1 MKALVLFV
9 WIISINC
16 LYASSTP
23 SELIIKMKPGKAL
36 PALGTT
42 AKIQNLFGSVY
53 IIRNENAE
61 ALLEKIKNHP
71 DIEYVERNHTREVEL
86 PIPVKNRENQNP
98 PKTLSQ
104 FNDPKA
110 DKLWSF
116 DDAEYFGISINAA
129 YKLYATTATKTVIVA
144 VVDTGVDY
152 RHEDLKDVMWINQ
165 KEIPGNGIDDDKN
178 GYIDD
183 IYGINLLNRDSE
195 GRATGNMM
203 DAHSH
208 GTHVSG
214 TIAAKQ
220 NNKIG
225 VAGIASNVRIMG
237 IRAVP
242 NDDDETDVNIAE
254 AFIYAAKN
262 GAKIINCSFGKSSN
276 EGGKLIPETL
286 QYIQDNYGV
295 LIVAASGNSSLDI
308 DKTPTYPA
316 SHKNDNLLIVAS
328 STSSNFMS
336 RFSNYGINS
345 VDVAAPGSGIFST
358 TPNNSYESL
367 SGTSMASPTTA
378 GVAAEVLSHYPN
390 LSPIQLKNVI
400 INSVTKVERFKDKL
414 VSGGRIDLLNALELA
429 RTIK

>member
-1 MKALVLFV
+1 M
-9 WIISINC
+9 
-16 LYASSTP
+16 
-23 SELIIKMKPGKAL
+23 EL
-36 PALGTT
+36 T
-42 AKIQNLFGSVY
+42 
-53 IIRNENAE
+53 
-61 ALLEKIKNHP
+61 
-71 DIEYVERNHTREVEL
+71 
-86 PIPVKNRENQNP
+86 
-98 PKTLSQ
+98 SQ
-104 FNDPKA
+104 EQLRP
-110 DKLWSF
+110 
-116 DDAEYFGISINAA
+116 
-129 YKLYATTATKTVIVA
+129 
-144 VVDTGVDY
+144 
-152 RHEDLKDVMWINQ
+152 
-165 KEIPGNGIDDDKN
+165 
-178 GYIDD
+178 
-183 IYGINLLNRDSE
+183 
-195 GRATGNMM
+195 
-203 DAHSH
+203 
-208 GTHVSG
+208 
-214 TIAAKQ
+214 
-220 NNKIG
+220 NKITKL
-225 VAGIASNVRIMG
+225 VSLELLQMFASWVSEQFLTMMMKQMLISLKLLFMLQKMEQKLST
-237 IRAVP
+237 AHL
-242 NDDDETDVNIAE
+242 E
-254 AFIYAAKN
+254 
-262 GAKIINCSFGKSSN
+262 
-276 EGGKLIPETL
+276 KLIPETL

>member
-1 MKALVLFV
+1 MKATLLLALLL
-9 WIISINC
+9 SMNS
-16 LYASSTP
+16 LYASVTP
-23 SELIIKMKPGKAL
+23 NELVVKMKPNKILPIFDSKAQV
-36 PALGTT
+36 
-42 AKIQNLFGSVY
+42 QNLYGDVY
-53 IIRNENAE
+53 IIRNINAE
-61 ALLEKIKNHP
+61 SLEVNLKDNP
-71 DIEYVERNHTREVEL
+71 AIEYVERNRTSRVEL
-86 PIPVKNRENQNP
+86 PAPLKNETIQKST
-98 PKTLSQ
+98 KTLSQ

-110 DKLWSF
+110 NKVWSF
-116 DDAEYFGISINAA
+116 DDAEYFGVSVDAA
-129 YKLYATTATKTVIVA
+129 YKLYSTEATKTIIVA
-144 VVDTGVDY
+144 VIDTGVDY
-152 RHEDLKDVMWINQ
+152 KHEDLKDVMWMNS
-165 KEIPGNGIDDDKN
+165 KEIPGNGIDDDNN
-178 GYIDD
+178 GYVDD
-183 IYGINLLNRDSE
+183 VYGINLLNRDSN
-195 GRATGNMM
+195 GRGTGNMM

-225 VAGIASNVRIMG
+225 IAGIASNVRIMG

-242 NDDDETDVNIAE
+242 NDTDETDVNIAE

-295 LIVAASGNSSLDI
+295 LVVAAAGNSSEDI
-308 DKTPTYPA
+308 DKAPTYPA

-328 STSSNFMS
+328 STNSNLMS
-336 RFSNYGINS
+336 RFSNYGLKS

-358 TPNNSYESL
+358 TPNNSYESM

-378 GVAAEVLSHYPN
+378 GVAAEVLSHYPE
-390 LSPIQLKNVI
+390 LSPIELKNVI
-400 INSVTKVERFKDKL
+400 IKSVTKVERFKDKL